1 LGACQRQINYLKL
14 KTSKPKDNQQE
25 HVQKTK
31 TNKSQSSCKDSWMVK
46 LILLGLLAGAFFSS
60 TFILNELMS
69 DAGGHW
75 FWSASLRY
83 IFMWLMITVIISIQH
98 GFGRIK
104 ELATIFRQH
113 WGFWCITGSIG
124 FGVFYTG
131 ICYAGDHVAGWVVA
145 ATFMFTVVTSLL
157 VLLAFGQRF
166 DKKFIIYAFLVFA
179 GVVLVNASE
188 GLRASALADA
198 NSVPMLDMILYGALP
213 ALVAAFSYPIGNQLV
228 WQVSH
233 NSRKHSAEQQQAR
246 EIAANKNNIADN
258 QPVISEAYDL
268 STATYDATDAYVSES
283 HQPTNTTTTEPT
295 SALQNLIARIPA
307 IETTLLQNAFNKVW
321 LMTLGSLPF
330 WLILGMIVRPAP
342 PDTAQIF
349 NTLLVALL
357 AGVAATSIFLY
368 AREQAVT
375 SSEVA
380 GVDSTQASEV
390 IFALIGGILLL
401 NNAIPSALGLTGIAL
416 IMLGLILFAKDG

>member
-1 LGACQRQINYLKL
+1 
-14 KTSKPKDNQQE
+14 
-25 HVQKTK
+25 
-31 TNKSQSSCKDSWMVK
+31 MVK

-69 DAGGHW
+69 NAGGHW

-83 IFMWLMITVIISIQH
+83 IFMWLIITAIIILQH
-98 GFGRIK
+98 GFARIK

-113 WGFWCITGSIG
+113 WGFWCLTGSIG
-124 FGVFYTG
+124 FGLFYTG

-145 ATFMFTVVTSLL
+145 ATFMFTVVTSLI
-157 VLLAFGQRF
+157 VLMAFGQRF
-166 DKKFIIYAFLVFA
+166 DKKFIIYAFLVFI
-179 GVVLVNASE
+179 GVVLVNVSE
-188 GLRASALADA
+188 GLRASALADIDSA
-198 NSVPMLDMILYGALP
+198 PMAEMLLYGALP
-213 ALVAAFSYPIGNQLV
+213 ALIAAFSYPIGNQLV

-233 NSRKHSAEQQQAR
+233 NSRKHNSRKHSEKLQPAR
-246 EIAANKNNIADN
+246 EGDSKLHNNKDYNVDANQAL
-258 QPVISEAYDL
+258 ISEAYDL
-268 STATYDATDAYVSES
+268 SAALNSAADNSMTLKTN
-283 HQPTNTTTTEPT
+283 PTIEAKP
-295 SALQNLIARIPA
+295 SSPLQNLIARIPA
-307 IETTLLQNAFNKVW
+307 IETTLLQNAFNKIW

-330 WLILGMIVRPAP
+330 WVILGVLIHPEPPA
-342 PDTAQIF
+342 TTQIF

-401 NNAIPSALGLTGIAL
+401 NNTLPSALGLVGIGL

>member
-1 LGACQRQINYLKL
+1 
-14 KTSKPKDNQQE
+14 
-25 HVQKTK
+25 
-31 TNKSQSSCKDSWMVK
+31 MVK

-83 IFMWLMITVIISIQH
+83 VFMWLIITVLISMQH

-104 ELATIFRQH
+104 ELTAIFQQH
-113 WGFWCITGSIG
+113 WVFWCITGSIG

-166 DKKFIIYAFLVFA
+166 DKKFIVYALLVFI
-179 GVVLVNASE
+179 GVVLVNVSE
-188 GLRASALADA
+188 GLRASAVADIDGA
-198 NSVPMLDMILYGALP
+198 PMAEMLLYGALP

-233 NSRKHSAEQQQAR
+233 NSRKHSALKDEAELQQAR
-246 EIAANKNNIADN
+246 EAKKPNGEQSHHENAN
-258 QPVISEAYDL
+258 QPLISEAYDL
-268 STATYDATDAYVSES
+268 AAASSAADSNVAL
-283 HQPTNTTTTEPT
+283 NTSSAIHAKPT

-330 WLILGMIVRPAP
+330 WLVLGLLVRPELP
-342 PDTAQIF
+342 KTTQLF
-349 NTLLVALL
+349 NTVLVALL

-401 NNAIPSALGLTGIAL
+401 NNAIPSAMGLAGIGL

>member
-1 LGACQRQINYLKL
+1 
-14 KTSKPKDNQQE
+14 
-25 HVQKTK
+25 
-31 TNKSQSSCKDSWMVK
+31 MVK

-69 DAGGHW
+69 SAGGHW

-83 IFMWLMITVIISIQH
+83 LFMWLIITVIITMQH

-104 ELATIFRQH
+104 ELSAIFFQH
-113 WGFWCITGSIG
+113 WRFWCTTGSIG

-166 DKKFIIYAFLVFA
+166 DKKFILYALLVFI
-179 GVVLVNASE
+179 GVVLVNVSE
-188 GLRASALADA
+188 GLRASALADI
-198 NSVPMLDMILYGALP
+198 NTVPMADMLLYGALP

-233 NSRKHSAEQQQAR
+233 NSRKHTAERQQAR
-246 EIAANKNNIADN
+246 ESADHQNNIDNHN
-258 QPVISEAYDL
+258 QPLISEAYDL
-268 STATYDATDAYVSES
+268 STVSYDATNLDANKS
-283 HQPTNTTTTEPT
+283 HQQTNTSIAEPT

-307 IETTLLQNAFNKVW
+307 IETTLLQNAFNKIW

-330 WLILGMIVRPAP
+330 WLILGLIVRPEAP
-342 PDTAQIF
+342 ATSQLF

-401 NNAIPSALGLTGIAL
+401 NNAIPSALGLVGIGL

>member
-1 LGACQRQINYLKL
+1 
-14 KTSKPKDNQQE
+14 
-25 HVQKTK
+25 
-31 TNKSQSSCKDSWMVK
+31 MVK

-83 IFMWLMITVIISIQH
+83 VFMWLIITAVIVMQH

-104 ELATIFRQH
+104 ALTAIFFQH
-113 WGFWCITGSIG
+113 WVFWCMTGSIG
-124 FGVFYTG
+124 FGLFYTG
-131 ICYAGDHVAGWVVA
+131 ICYAADHVAGWVVA
-145 ATFMFTVVTSLL
+145 ATFMFTVVASLL
-157 VLLAFGQRF
+157 VLLAFGQSF
-166 DKKFIIYAFLVFA
+166 DKKFIVYAVIVFI
-179 GVVLVNASE
+179 GVALVNISESLHAASII
-188 GLRASALADA
+188 DT
-198 NSVPMLDMILYGALP
+198 VPMSDMLLYGALP
-213 ALVAAFSYPIGNQLV
+213 ALIAAFSYPIGNQLV
-228 WQVSH
+228 WQASH
-233 NSRKHSAEQQQAR
+233 NAR
-246 EIAANKNNIADN
+246 QRNTHLQEAAAIKAQRDNLNNN
-258 QPVISEAYDL
+258 EPLISEAYDL
-268 STATYDATDAYVSES
+268 PATTYDATDIDSTYKSE
-283 HQPTNTTTTEPT
+283 TAT
-295 SALQNLIARIPA
+295 SSLQNLIARIPS

-330 WLILGMIVRPAP
+330 WMFLGIIVRPDQP
-342 PDTAQIF
+342 QVSQIF

-357 AGVAATSIFLY
+357 AGVAATTIFLY

-401 NNAIPSALGLTGIAL
+401 NNEIPSTLGLVGIGL
-416 IMLGLILFAKDG
+416 IMLGLVLFAKDG

>member
-1 LGACQRQINYLKL
+1 
-14 KTSKPKDNQQE
+14 
-25 HVQKTK
+25 
-31 TNKSQSSCKDSWMVK
+31 MVK

-69 DAGGHW
+69 NAGGHW

-83 IFMWLMITVIISIQH
+83 IFMWLIITAIIILQH
-98 GFGRIK
+98 GFARIK
-104 ELATIFRQH
+104 ELALIFRQH
-113 WGFWCITGSIG
+113 WGFWCLTGSIG
-124 FGVFYTG
+124 FGLFYTG

-145 ATFMFTVVTSLL
+145 ATFMFTVVTSLI
-157 VLLAFGQRF
+157 VLMAFGQRF
-166 DKKFIIYAFLVFA
+166 DKKFIIYAFLVFI
-179 GVVLVNASE
+179 GVVLVNVSE
-188 GLRASALADA
+188 GLRASALADID
-198 NSVPMLDMILYGALP
+198 STPMAEMLLYGALP
-213 ALVAAFSYPIGNQLV
+213 ALIAAFSYPIGNQLV

-233 NSRKHSAEQQQAR
+233 NSRKHHPHKDKAELQQAR
-246 EIAANKNNIADN
+246 EADSKLHNNKDYNVDANQAL
-258 QPVISEAYDL
+258 ISEAFDL
-268 STATYDATDAYVSES
+268 STAINSAADNSMTLKTN
-283 HQPTNTTTTEPT
+283 PTIEAKPAST
-295 SALQNLIARIPA
+295 LQNLIARIPA
-307 IETTLLQNAFNKVW
+307 IETTLLQNAFNKIW

-330 WLILGMIVRPAP
+330 WVILGVLIHPEPPA
-342 PDTAQIF
+342 TTQIF

-401 NNAIPSALGLTGIAL
+401 NNTLPSALGLVGIGL

>member
-1 LGACQRQINYLKL
+1 
-14 KTSKPKDNQQE
+14 
-25 HVQKTK
+25 
-31 TNKSQSSCKDSWMVK
+31 MVK

-69 DAGGHW
+69 NAGGHW

-83 IFMWLMITVIISIQH
+83 VFMWLIISAVIILQH
-98 GFGRIK
+98 GFRRI
-104 ELATIFRQH
+104 EALASIFRQH
-113 WGFWCITGSIG
+113 WRFWCLTGSIG

-145 ATFMFTVVTSLL
+145 ATFMFTVVTSLF

-166 DKKFIIYAFLVFA
+166 DKKFIIYAFLVFI
-179 GVVLVNASE
+179 GVVLVNVSE
-188 GLRASALADA
+188 GLRASALADIDSA
-198 NSVPMLDMILYGALP
+198 PMAEMLLYGALP
-213 ALVAAFSYPIGNQLV
+213 ALIAAFSYPIGNQLV

-233 NSRKHSAEQQQAR
+233 NSRKHHPHKDKAKTQQAK
-246 EIAANKNNIADN
+246 EANKPNREQSYHENAN
-258 QPVISEAYDL
+258 QPLVSEAFDL
-268 STATYDATDAYVSES
+268 SAVMSSTSNNNATLKTLSSIEVKSS
-283 HQPTNTTTTEPT
+283 SPP
-295 SALQNLIARIPA
+295 QNLLARIPV
-307 IETTLLQNAFNKVW
+307 IETSLLQNAFNKVW
-321 LMTLGSLPF
+321 LMTLGSFPF
-330 WLILGMIVRPAP
+330 WLVLGAFIQPEPPA
-342 PDTAQIF
+342 TTQLF

-357 AGVAATSIFLY
+357 AGVAATSIFFY

-401 NNAIPSALGLTGIAL
+401 DNAIPSAMGLVGIGL
-416 IMLGLILFAKDG
+416 IILGLILFAKDG

>member
-1 LGACQRQINYLKL
+1 
-14 KTSKPKDNQQE
+14 
-25 HVQKTK
+25 
-31 TNKSQSSCKDSWMVK
+31 MVK

-69 DAGGHW
+69 NAGGHW

-83 IFMWLMITVIISIQH
+83 IFMWLIITAIIILQY
-98 GFGRIK
+98 GFTRIK
-104 ELATIFRQH
+104 ELALIFRQH
-113 WGFWCITGSIG
+113 WGFWCLTGSIG
-124 FGVFYTG
+124 FGLFYTG

-145 ATFMFTVVTSLL
+145 ATFMFTVVTSLI
-157 VLLAFGQRF
+157 VLIAFGQRF
-166 DKKFIIYAFLVFA
+166 DKKFIIYALLVFI
-179 GVVLVNASE
+179 GVVLVNVSE
-188 GLRASALADA
+188 GLRASALADIDSA
-198 NSVPMLDMILYGALP
+198 PMAEMLLYGALP
-213 ALVAAFSYPIGNQLV
+213 ALIAAFSYPIGNQLV

-233 NSRKHSAEQQQAR
+233 NSRKHNSRKHSEKLQPAR
-246 EIAANKNNIADN
+246 EADSKLHNNKDYNVDANQAL
-258 QPVISEAYDL
+258 ISEAYDL
-268 STATYDATDAYVSES
+268 SAALNSAADNSMTLNTN
-283 HQPTNTTTTEPT
+283 PTIEAKPAST
-295 SALQNLIARIPA
+295 LQNLIARIPA
-307 IETTLLQNAFNKVW
+307 IETTLLQNAFNKIW

-330 WLILGMIVRPAP
+330 WVVLGVLIHPEPPA
-342 PDTAQIF
+342 TTQIF

-401 NNAIPSALGLTGIAL
+401 NNTLPSALGLVGIGL

>member
-1 LGACQRQINYLKL
+1 
-14 KTSKPKDNQQE
+14 
-25 HVQKTK
+25 
-31 TNKSQSSCKDSWMVK
+31 MVK

-69 DAGGHW
+69 NAGGHW

-83 IFMWLMITVIISIQH
+83 IFMWLIITAIIILQYGFTRIQA
-98 GFGRIK
+98 
-104 ELATIFRQH
+104 LTTIFRQH
-113 WGFWCITGSIG
+113 WGFWCLTGSIG

-145 ATFMFTVVTSLL
+145 ATFMFTVVTSLI
-157 VLLAFGQRF
+157 VLMAFGQRF
-166 DKKFIIYAFLVFA
+166 DKKFIIYAFLVFI
-179 GVVLVNASE
+179 GVVLVNVSE
-188 GLRASALADA
+188 GLRASALADIDSA
-198 NSVPMLDMILYGALP
+198 PMAEMLLYGALP
-213 ALVAAFSYPIGNQLV
+213 ALIAAFSYPIGNQLV

-233 NSRKHSAEQQQAR
+233 NSRKHNSRKHSEKLQPAR
-246 EIAANKNNIADN
+246 EADSKLHNNKNHNVDAN
-258 QPVISEAYDL
+258 QALISEAYDL
-268 STATYDATDAYVSES
+268 SAALNSAADNSMTLNTN
-283 HQPTNTTTTEPT
+283 PTIEAKPAST
-295 SALQNLIARIPA
+295 LQNLIARIPA
-307 IETTLLQNAFNKVW
+307 IETTLLQNAFNKIW

-330 WLILGMIVRPAP
+330 WVILGVLIHPEPPA
-342 PDTAQIF
+342 TTQIF

-401 NNAIPSALGLTGIAL
+401 NNTLPSALGLVGIGL

>member
-1 LGACQRQINYLKL
+1 
-14 KTSKPKDNQQE
+14 
-25 HVQKTK
+25 
-31 TNKSQSSCKDSWMVK
+31 MVK

-60 TFILNELMS
+60 TFILNEMMS
-69 DAGGHW
+69 SAGGHW

-83 IFMWLMITVIISIQH
+83 LFMWLIITVMIVMQH

-104 ELATIFRQH
+104 ELSAIFLQH
-113 WGFWCITGSIG
+113 WRFWCITGSIG
-124 FGVFYTG
+124 FGIFYTG

-157 VLLAFGQRF
+157 VLVAFGQRF
-166 DKKFIIYAFLVFA
+166 DKKFIIYALLVFI
-179 GVVLVNASE
+179 GVVMVNVSE
-188 GLRASALADA
+188 GLHASTLADT
-198 NSVPMLDMILYGALP
+198 VPMADMLLYGALP
-213 ALVAAFSYPIGNQLV
+213 ALIAAFSYPIGNQLV

-246 EIAANKNNIADN
+246 DNLQLNNLASN
-258 QPVISEAYDL
+258 
-268 STATYDATDAYVSES
+268 DATTHIDGGIGTHSQRIV
-283 HQPTNTTTTEPT
+283 TEAPILPVDRQAA
-295 SALQNLIARIPA
+295 SRLQNLIARIPA

-330 WLILGMIVRPAP
+330 WLLLGLIIRPEQPAP
-342 PDTAQIF
+342 TQVF
-349 NTLLVALL
+349 NTLLVAVL

-390 IFALIGGILLL
+390 IFALIGGMLLL
-401 NNAIPSALGLTGIAL
+401 NNALPSTLGLVGIAL
-416 IMLGLILFAKDG
+416 IILGLILFAKDG

>member
-1 LGACQRQINYLKL
+1 
-14 KTSKPKDNQQE
+14 
-25 HVQKTK
+25 
-31 TNKSQSSCKDSWMVK
+31 MVR
-46 LILLGLLAGAFFSS
+46 LILLGLLAGAFFSA
-60 TFILNELMS
+60 TFILNEFMRN
-69 DAGGHW
+69 AGGHW

-83 IFMWLMITVIISIQH
+83 IFMWLILTAIIVLQH
-98 GFGRIK
+98 GFGRITA
-104 ELATIFRQH
+104 LAKIFWQH
-113 WGFWCITGSIG
+113 WGFWCVTGGIG

-166 DKKFIIYAFLVFA
+166 DKKFIIYAILVFI
-179 GVVLVNASE
+179 GVVLVNVSE
-188 GLRASALADA
+188 GLRAATLATTDTI
-198 NSVPMLDMILYGALP
+198 PMLDMLLYGALP

-233 NSRKHSAEQQQAR
+233 NSRKHNADIHSAELSASHKR
-246 EIAANKNNIADN
+246 SAHDIKDHDIKNHSIDYS
-258 QPVISEAYDL
+258 QPLASEAYDL
-268 STATYDATDAYVSES
+268 SAVSDAAHDKPSPSTDA
-283 HQPTNTTTTEPT
+283 T
-295 SALQNLIARIPA
+295 SALQTLIERIPA

-321 LMTLGSLPF
+321 LMSLGSLPY
-330 WLILGMIVRPAP
+330 WLILGMIVRPDR
-342 PDTAQIF
+342 PDTSQLF
-349 NTLLVALL
+349 NTLLVAIL

-390 IFALIGGILLL
+390 VFALIGGIILL
-401 NNAIPSALGLTGIAL
+401 NNAIPSALGLVGIGL

>member
-1 LGACQRQINYLKL
+1 MI
-14 KTSKPKDNQQE
+14 
-25 HVQKTK
+25 
-31 TNKSQSSCKDSWMVK
+31 K

-69 DAGGHW
+69 SAGGHW

-83 IFMWLMITVIISIQH
+83 VFMLLIITVIIAIQH

-104 ELATIFRQH
+104 ALMRIFLQH

-124 FGVFYTG
+124 FGLFYTG
-131 ICYAGDHVAGWVVA
+131 ICYAADHVAGWVVA

-166 DKKFIIYAFLVFA
+166 DKKFIVYAVIVFI
-179 GVVLVNASE
+179 GVALVNISE
-188 GLRASALADA
+188 GLHAASITDT
-198 NSVPMLDMILYGALP
+198 VPMSDMLLYGALP
-213 ALVAAFSYPIGNQLV
+213 ALIAAFSYPIGNQLV
-228 WQVSH
+228 WQASH
-233 NSRKHSAEQQQAR
+233 NARQRNTELQKAAEFNDQKASISISIDISEQN
-246 EIAANKNNIADN
+246 E
-258 QPVISEAYDL
+258 PLISEAYDL
-268 STATYDATDAYVSES
+268 PATTYDATDLDSVLQSN
-283 HQPTNTTTTEPT
+283 NTAAT
-295 SALQNLIARIPA
+295 SSLQNLIARIPS

-321 LMTLGSLPF
+321 LMTLGCLPF
-330 WLILGMIVRPAP
+330 WLFLGIIVRPDQPHAS
-342 PDTAQIF
+342 QII

-357 AGVAATSIFLY
+357 AGVAATTIFLY

-401 NNAIPSALGLTGIAL
+401 GNAIPSAMGLVGIGL
-416 IMLGLILFAKDG
+416 IMVGLILFAKDG

>member
-1 LGACQRQINYLKL
+1 
-14 KTSKPKDNQQE
+14 
-25 HVQKTK
+25 
-31 TNKSQSSCKDSWMVK
+31 MVR
-46 LILLGLLAGAFFSS
+46 LILLGLLAGALFSS
-60 TFILNELMS
+60 TFILNEFMS
-69 DAGGHW
+69 SAGGHW

-83 IFMWLMITVIISIQH
+83 IFMWLMITMIITMQH

-104 ELATIFRQH
+104 ELATIFRDH

-166 DKKFIIYAFLVFA
+166 DKKFIIYALLVFL
-179 GVVLVNASE
+179 GVVLVNVSE
-188 GLRASALADA
+188 GLRASAVVDVAA
-198 NSVPMLDMILYGALP
+198 STPMAEMILYGALP

-228 WQVSH
+228 WQVSY
-233 NSRKHSAEQQQAR
+233 NSRKHTAALRKAR
-246 EIAANKNNIADN
+246 ENSASQSKLNQNSSIQNSAIKNSTQPLTTEAPTLSIDTNNNATNIA
-258 QPVISEAYDL
+258 
-268 STATYDATDAYVSES
+268 T
-283 HQPTNTTTTEPT
+283 TNAAKTPPK
-295 SALQNLIARIPA
+295 SMLQNLIARIPA
-307 IETTLLQNAFNKVW
+307 IETELLQNAFNKVW

-330 WLILGMIVRPAP
+330 WLILGIIVRPEAP
-342 PDTAQIF
+342 ATSQIF

-357 AGVAATSIFLY
+357 AGVGATSIFLY
-368 AREQAVT
+368 ARERAET

-401 NNAIPSALGLTGIAL
+401 GNALPSTMGLVGIGL
-416 IMLGLILFAKDG
+416 IMLGLVLFAKDG

>member
-1 LGACQRQINYLKL
+1 
-14 KTSKPKDNQQE
+14 
-25 HVQKTK
+25 
-31 TNKSQSSCKDSWMVK
+31 MVK

-69 DAGGHW
+69 NAGGHW

-83 IFMWLMITVIISIQH
+83 IFMWLIITAIIILQH
-98 GFGRIK
+98 GFARIQA
-104 ELATIFRQH
+104 LTTIFRQH
-113 WGFWCITGSIG
+113 WGFWCLTGSIG

-145 ATFMFTVVTSLL
+145 ATFMFTVVTSLI
-157 VLLAFGQRF
+157 VLMAFGQRF
-166 DKKFIIYAFLVFA
+166 DKKFIIYAFLVFI
-179 GVVLVNASE
+179 GVVLVNVSE
-188 GLRASALADA
+188 GLRTSALADIDSA
-198 NSVPMLDMILYGALP
+198 PMAEMLLYGALP
-213 ALVAAFSYPIGNQLV
+213 ALIAAFSYPIGNQLV

-233 NSRKHSAEQQQAR
+233 NSRKHNSRKHSEKLQPAR
-246 EIAANKNNIADN
+246 EGDSKLHNNKNHNVDAN
-258 QPVISEAYDL
+258 QALISEAYDL
-268 STATYDATDAYVSES
+268 SAALNSAADNSMTLKTN
-283 HQPTNTTTTEPT
+283 PTIEAKPAST
-295 SALQNLIARIPA
+295 LQNLIARIPA
-307 IETTLLQNAFNKVW
+307 IETTLLQNAFNKIW

-330 WLILGMIVRPAP
+330 WVVLGVLIHPEPPA
-342 PDTAQIF
+342 TTQIF

-401 NNAIPSALGLTGIAL
+401 NNTLPSALGLVGIGL

>member
-1 LGACQRQINYLKL
+1 
-14 KTSKPKDNQQE
+14 
-25 HVQKTK
+25 
-31 TNKSQSSCKDSWMVK
+31 MVK

-69 DAGGHW
+69 NAGGHW

-83 IFMWLMITVIISIQH
+83 VFMWLIISAVIILQH
-98 GFGRIK
+98 GFRRI
-104 ELATIFRQH
+104 EALASIFLQH
-113 WGFWCITGSIG
+113 WRFWCLTGSIG

-166 DKKFIIYAFLVFA
+166 DKKFIIYAFLVFI
-179 GVVLVNASE
+179 GVVLVNVSE
-188 GLRASALADA
+188 GLRASALADIDSA
-198 NSVPMLDMILYGALP
+198 PMAEMLLYGALP
-213 ALVAAFSYPIGNQLV
+213 ALIAAFSYPIGNQLV

-233 NSRKHSAEQQQAR
+233 NSRKHHPHKDKAKTQQAK
-246 EIAANKNNIADN
+246 EANKPNREQSYHENAN
-258 QPVISEAYDL
+258 QPLVSEAFDL
-268 STATYDATDAYVSES
+268 SAVMSSTSNNNATLKTLSSIEVIPSS
-283 HQPTNTTTTEPT
+283 P
-295 SALQNLIARIPA
+295 LQNLIARIPT
-307 IETTLLQNAFNKVW
+307 IETSLLQNAFNKVW
-321 LMTLGSLPF
+321 LMTLGSFPF
-330 WLILGMIVRPAP
+330 WLVLGAFIQPEPPA
-342 PDTAQIF
+342 TTQLF

-357 AGVAATSIFLY
+357 AGVAATSIFFY

-401 NNAIPSALGLTGIAL
+401 DNAIPSAMGLVGIGL
-416 IMLGLILFAKDG
+416 IILGLILFAKDG

>member
-1 LGACQRQINYLKL
+1 
-14 KTSKPKDNQQE
+14 
-25 HVQKTK
+25 
-31 TNKSQSSCKDSWMVK
+31 MVK

-60 TFILNELMS
+60 TFILNEMMS
-69 DAGGHW
+69 SAGGHW

-83 IFMWLMITVIISIQH
+83 LFMWLIITVIIVMQH

-104 ELATIFRQH
+104 ELSAIFFQH
-113 WGFWCITGSIG
+113 WRFWCITGSIG

-131 ICYAGDHVAGWVVA
+131 ICYAGDRVAGWVVA

-157 VLLAFGQRF
+157 VLVAFGQRF
-166 DKKFIIYAFLVFA
+166 DKKFIIYALLVFI
-179 GVVLVNASE
+179 GVVMVNVSE
-188 GLRASALADA
+188 GLHASTLAHT
-198 NSVPMLDMILYGALP
+198 VPMADMMLYGALP
-213 ALVAAFSYPIGNQLV
+213 ALIAAFSYPIGNQLV

-246 EIAANKNNIADN
+246 DNLQPNDTDDNIDTHTQRIITEAPILPIDRQAA
-258 QPVISEAYDL
+258 SR
-268 STATYDATDAYVSES
+268 
-283 HQPTNTTTTEPT
+283 
-295 SALQNLIARIPA
+295 LQNLIARIPA

-330 WLILGMIVRPAP
+330 WLLLGLIIRPEQPA
-342 PDTAQIF
+342 TTQIF
-349 NTLLVALL
+349 NTLLVAVL

-390 IFALIGGILLL
+390 IFALIGGMLLL
-401 NNAIPSALGLTGIAL
+401 NNTLPSTLGLVGIAL
-416 IMLGLILFAKDG
+416 IILGLILFAKDG

>member
-1 LGACQRQINYLKL
+1 
-14 KTSKPKDNQQE
+14 
-25 HVQKTK
+25 
-31 TNKSQSSCKDSWMVK
+31 MVK

-69 DAGGHW
+69 NAGGHW

-83 IFMWLMITVIISIQH
+83 IFMWLIITAIIILQH
-98 GFGRIK
+98 GFARIK

-113 WGFWCITGSIG
+113 WGFWCLTGSIG
-124 FGVFYTG
+124 FGLFYTG

-145 ATFMFTVVTSLL
+145 ATFMFTVVTSLI
-157 VLLAFGQRF
+157 VLMAFGQRF
-166 DKKFIIYAFLVFA
+166 DKKFIIYAFLVFI
-179 GVVLVNASE
+179 GVVLVNVSE
-188 GLRASALADA
+188 GLRASALADIDTT
-198 NSVPMLDMILYGALP
+198 PMAEMLLYGALP
-213 ALVAAFSYPIGNQLV
+213 ALIAAFSYPIGNQLV

-233 NSRKHSAEQQQAR
+233 NSRKHNSRKHSEKLQPAR
-246 EIAANKNNIADN
+246 EADSKLHNNKNHNVDAN
-258 QPVISEAYDL
+258 QALISEAYDL
-268 STATYDATDAYVSES
+268 SAALNSAADNSMTLKTN
-283 HQPTNTTTTEPT
+283 PTIEAKPSST
-295 SALQNLIARIPA
+295 LQNLIARIPA
-307 IETTLLQNAFNKVW
+307 IETTLLQNAFNKIW

-330 WLILGMIVRPAP
+330 WVVLGVLIHPELPA
-342 PDTAQIF
+342 TTQIF

-401 NNAIPSALGLTGIAL
+401 NNTLPSALGLVGIGL

>member
-1 LGACQRQINYLKL
+1 
-14 KTSKPKDNQQE
+14 
-25 HVQKTK
+25 
-31 TNKSQSSCKDSWMVK
+31 MVK

-60 TFILNELMS
+60 TFILNEMMS
-69 DAGGHW
+69 SAGGHW

-83 IFMWLMITVIISIQH
+83 IFMWLIITAIIILQYGFTRIQA
-98 GFGRIK
+98 
-104 ELATIFRQH
+104 LTTIFRQH
-113 WGFWCITGSIG
+113 WGFWCLTGSIG
-124 FGVFYTG
+124 FGLFYTG

-145 ATFMFTVVTSLL
+145 ATFMFTVVTSLI
-157 VLLAFGQRF
+157 VLMAFGQRF
-166 DKKFIIYAFLVFA
+166 DKKFIIYAFLVFI
-179 GVVLVNASE
+179 GVVLVNVSE
-188 GLRASALADA
+188 GLRASALADIDSA
-198 NSVPMLDMILYGALP
+198 PMAEMLLYGALP
-213 ALVAAFSYPIGNQLV
+213 ALIAAFSYPIGNQLV

-233 NSRKHSAEQQQAR
+233 NSRKHNSRKHSEKLQPAR
-246 EIAANKNNIADN
+246 EGDSKLHNNKDYNVDANQAL
-258 QPVISEAYDL
+258 ISEAYDL
-268 STATYDATDAYVSES
+268 SAALNSAADNSMTLKTN
-283 HQPTNTTTTEPT
+283 PTIEAKPAST
-295 SALQNLIARIPA
+295 LQNLIARIPA
-307 IETTLLQNAFNKVW
+307 IETTLLQNAFNKIW

-330 WLILGMIVRPAP
+330 WVILGVLIHPEPPA
-342 PDTAQIF
+342 TTQIF

-401 NNAIPSALGLTGIAL
+401 NNTLPSALGLVGIGL

>member
-1 LGACQRQINYLKL
+1 
-14 KTSKPKDNQQE
+14 
-25 HVQKTK
+25 
-31 TNKSQSSCKDSWMVK
+31 MVK

-69 DAGGHW
+69 NADGHW

-83 IFMWLMITVIISIQH
+83 IFMWLIITAIIILQH
-98 GFGRIK
+98 GFARIK
-104 ELATIFRQH
+104 ELALIFRQH
-113 WGFWCITGSIG
+113 WGFWCLTGSIG

-131 ICYAGDHVAGWVVA
+131 ICYAGDHIAGWVVA
-145 ATFMFTVVTSLL
+145 ATFMFTVVTSLI
-157 VLLAFGQRF
+157 VLMAFGQRF
-166 DKKFIIYAFLVFA
+166 DKKFIIYAFLVFI
-179 GVVLVNASE
+179 GVVLVNVSE
-188 GLRASALADA
+188 GLRASALADIDSA
-198 NSVPMLDMILYGALP
+198 PMAEMLLYGALP
-213 ALVAAFSYPIGNQLV
+213 ALIAAFSYPIGNQLV

-233 NSRKHSAEQQQAR
+233 NSRKHNSRKHSEKLQPAR
-246 EIAANKNNIADN
+246 EGDSKLHNNKDYNVDANQAL
-258 QPVISEAYDL
+258 ISEAYDL
-268 STATYDATDAYVSES
+268 SAALNSAADNSMTLKTN
-283 HQPTNTTTTEPT
+283 PTIEAKPAST
-295 SALQNLIARIPA
+295 LQNLIARIPA
-307 IETTLLQNAFNKVW
+307 IETTLLQNAFNKIW

-330 WLILGMIVRPAP
+330 WVVLGVLIHPELPA
-342 PDTAQIF
+342 TTQIF

-401 NNAIPSALGLTGIAL
+401 NNTLPSALGLVGIGL

>member
-1 LGACQRQINYLKL
+1 
-14 KTSKPKDNQQE
+14 
-25 HVQKTK
+25 
-31 TNKSQSSCKDSWMVK
+31 MVK

-69 DAGGHW
+69 SAGGHW

-83 IFMWLMITVIISIQH
+83 LFMWLIITVIITMQH

-104 ELATIFRQH
+104 ELAAIFRQH

-124 FGVFYTG
+124 FGIFYTG

-166 DKKFIIYAFLVFA
+166 DKKFIFYALLVFI
-179 GVVLVNASE
+179 GVVLVNVSE
-188 GLRASALADA
+188 GLRASAEAVVA
-198 NSVPMLDMILYGALP
+198 TTSMTEMLLYGALP

-228 WQVSH
+228 WQVSY
-233 NSRKHSAEQQQAR
+233 NSRKHTAELRKAR
-246 EIAANKNNIADN
+246 ELANDIKNNTE
-258 QPVISEAYDL
+258 QLVTEAPIL
-268 STATYDATDAYVSES
+268 SID
-283 HQPTNTTTTEPT
+283 TNTADGS
-295 SALQNLIARIPA
+295 SALKSVHNTQTHTQSMLQNLIARIPA

-330 WLILGMIVRPAP
+330 WLILGIIVRPEAP
-342 PDTAQIF
+342 STSQLF
-349 NTLLVALL
+349 NTLLVAVL

-368 AREQAVT
+368 AREQAET

-401 NNAIPSALGLTGIAL
+401 NNAIPSAMGLFGIGL
-416 IMLGLILFAKDG
+416 IMLGLVLFAKDG